1 MSVLRIALLQLA
13 ACGTDQ
19 AANLRKGLETCRQ
32 AKELGAD
39 IALFP
44 EMWNIG
50 YTRYD
55 GGALEARRAW
65 QAQAVGP
72 DSDFVWQF
80 RQLARELEMAIGI
93 TYLEAWPGAPRN
105 SVSLIDGRGTVL
117 MTYAKVHTC
126 DFFAMELGCTPG
138 AGFCV
143 CQLETGAGPVQ
154 VGAMICYDREAPESA
169 RILML
174 KGAELVLTPNA
185 CGLDDRRINQFGARA
200 FENAMA
206 VAMANYAEPQQNG
219 RSVAFGADGNLLVLA
234 DQAEGIYLADLDL
247 DQVRAYR
254 AKTVWG
260 NAFRRPHRYALIS
273 SQEVEQPFVRSNADG
288 EPFDR
293 SRR

>member
-1 MSVLRIALLQLA
+1 MSILRIALLQLT

-19 AANLRKGLETCRQ
+19 AANLRKGLEYCRQ

-39 IALFP
+39 VALFP

-50 YTRYD
+50 YTGYD
-55 GGALEARRAW
+55 AAAPRAREAW
-65 QAQAVGP
+65 QAQAVGA
-72 DSDFVWQF
+72 DSQFVREF
-80 RQLARELEMAIGI
+80 RHLAHELGMAIAI
-93 TYLEAWPGAPRN
+93 TYLETWPGAPRN
-105 SVSLIDGRGTVL
+105 SVSLIDGKGEVL

-126 DFFAMELGCTPG
+126 DFHTMELGCTPG
-138 AGFCV
+138 EGFSV
-143 CQLETGAGPVQ
+143 CSLQTRAGPVQ

-174 KGAELVLTPNA
+174 EGAELVLTPNA
-185 CGLDDRRINQFGARA
+185 CGLDDRRIHQFGTRA

-219 RSVAFGADGNLLVLA
+219 RSVAFGADGNQLVQA
-234 DQAEGIYLADLDL
+234 DQREGIHLVDLDL
-247 DQVRAYR
+247 DQLRAYR

-260 NAFRRPHRYALIS
+260 NAFRRPRRYGLLC
-273 SQEVEQPFVRSNADG
+273 SQEVGEPFIRKNADG

-293 SRR
+293 SKR